1 MNVYIPVAD
10 VTLTSG
16 GTYDGQLP
24 VWSTRPLIITC
35 TPDFISSVGYDLH
48 IDVISGG
55 AVVKSIS
62 FPYSVSIDVDAS
74 FAALLLPRA
83 DRNASQYI
91 PECWL
96 RIWSQSVGSYI
107 KIPVFHADLT
117 YWHTLGNQSSLP
129 QPIKPR
135 IPGQT
140 LDIFYPK
147 RTQQQA
153 TDAYNVV
160 AEPVTGYPSTVI
172 FPTKYILGKTIDI
185 SYIKKLTI
193 KDYPSAGLT
202 YDINYEDRL
211 PSSAVDDASLQCA
224 LRARWNMQNG
234 QWFWAAFKDY
244 YWTNKFT
251 TIRGR
256 GGVTD
261 QATVTVNLEYGRE
274 WYTVYQQLLTSSNI
288 VFDLM
293 IDGINQYSDK
303 QFRAEVV
310 GDTGARWN
318 NASKLYRQQVQF
330 RTTELQDN
338 YLFPGRPDQPAALTP
353 TFSAQFNPWSSGPA
367 KRLDV
372 WNNITANA
380 DWYVDSEPSWYAVA
394 NGTELFT
401 PDMFEQG
408 GLDLWAKG
416 KHYSQWKTSNSNQIR
431 LKEPIYTLGE
441 VYSLIGAMDGFLFQ
455 VLYVDANGNATDDG
469 GPSYAPINTG
479 RRNLAGDKGG
489 FMLRFIKPGG
499 GPITPNEVS
508 DMQLRYGKRYWIG
521 KAGVQYIFGY
531 MLENTSTSSRNG
543 ILSLRSMAGS
553 VSFNLPVIQAG
564 KVSGISTDLSSLTT
578 DDYQKSTPVTVT
590 SANAWSVSDRSS
602 WITPSAYSGS
612 SGATTVNLLISVNA
626 TTYRTGYITFR
637 NDVTGELAIVNVS
650 QGGQQDTLQLD
661 RLQRGGLIE
670 HNGPDSVQALLNTSF
685 EVSDITVT
693 VQSGADWVDANV
705 VTMGGNKYL
714 QCEANTVNDDPEPR
728 AALVWLTAGLKKECY
743 TIAQLGT
750 DSEYIILTPAYTLDG
765 KFDVVTSNVVPTS
778 TNAFRRFV
786 ICDDVFV
793 VNKFGGSF
801 LNIDISGTGQSST
814 PTMNEMNVQV
824 RANTTASSRTA
835 TVEVDREIS
844 AQFVVTQAALG
855 TGKYLDTETNVVFTV
870 PKTTYYFDTEI
881 LGNLTGEQY
890 DNINFKVRP
899 AVSWIN
905 GDGVTTNHPISVIYS
920 WEVQANNTGKP
931 RTGFFYYEYEGLP
944 TIVIQVNQLA

>member
-1 MNVYIPVAD
+1 MEVYIPVAD
-10 VTLTSG
+10 VTLTNE

-24 VWSTRPLIITC
+24 VWSTRPLMITC
-35 TPDFISSVGYDLH
+35 KPDFISSVGYDLH

-83 DRNASQYI
+83 DRNKSQYI

-96 RIWSQSVGSYI
+96 RVWSQSVGPYI

-129 QPIKPR
+129 QPAKPR

-153 TDAYNVV
+153 ADAYNVV

-211 PSSAVDDASLQCA
+211 PSSATEDASLQCA

-310 GDTGARWN
+310 GDKGARWN

-338 YLFPGRPDQPAALTP
+338 YPLLSRPDTPETPAI
-353 TFSAQFNPWSSGPA
+353 TFRAQVNPWRMSAGYFEG
-367 KRLDV
+367 R

-380 DWYVDSEPSWYAVA
+380 DWEVQSKPGWFSFGHMLNLTATD
-394 NGTELFT
+394 
-401 PDMFEQG
+401 FEQG
-408 GLDLWAKG
+408 GVTWVASGSTYESMKT
-416 KHYSQWKTSNSNQIR
+416 TSNAFLRSKTPIVANGKTVLVRAFVPGYSVVWYTFDSNMKALSGSSAAVTSGSDVTVIIPAGQFVVIR
-431 LKEPIYTLGE
+431 LAKNPRAVIVPSEATAAQIGISDNSIYTR
-441 VYSLIGAMDGFLFQ
+441 M
-455 VLYVDANGNATDDG
+455 
-469 GPSYAPINTG
+469 
-479 RRNLAGDKGG
+479 
-489 FMLRFIKPGG
+489 
-499 GPITPNEVS
+499 
-508 DMQLRYGKRYWIG
+508 G
-521 KAGVQYIFGY
+521 KAGVEYIFGTVAS
-531 MLENTSTSSRNG
+531 NPNSTNRNG
-543 ILSLRSMAGS
+543 TIVLKSKAGS
-553 VSFNLPVIQAG
+553 TTFNLPVMQAG
-564 KVSGISTDLSSLTT
+564 ATGNITATPSTISAGYVHL
-578 DDYQKSTPVTVT
+578 PVTVSVT
-590 SANAWSVSDRSS
+590 SFGTWSVSASDE
-602 WITPSAYSGS
+602 WITPSLFA
-612 SGATTVNLLISVNA
+612 
-626 TTYRTGYITFR
+626 
-637 NDVTGELAIVNVS
+637 
-650 QGGQQDTLQLD
+650 
-661 RLQRGGLIE
+661 
-670 HNGPDSVQALLNTSF
+670 
-685 EVSDITVT
+685 
-693 VQSGADWVDANV
+693 GADGTTNV
-705 VTMGGNKYL
+705 VLTIDGN
-714 QCEANTVNDDPEPR
+714 
-728 AALVWLTAGLKKECY
+728 
-743 TIAQLGT
+743 
-750 DSEYIILTPAYTLDG
+750 
-765 KFDVVTSNVVPTS
+765 
-778 TNAFRRFV
+778 
-786 ICDDVFV
+786 
-793 VNKFGGSF
+793 
-801 LNIDISGTGQSST
+801 
-814 PTMNEMNVQV
+814 
-824 RANTTASSRTA
+824 
-835 TVEVDREIS
+835 
-844 AQFVVTQAALG
+844 
-855 TGKYLDTETNVVFTV
+855 TETN
-870 PKTTYYFDTEI
+870 D
-881 LGNLTGEQY
+881 
-890 DNINFKVRP
+890 
-899 AVSWIN
+899 
-905 GDGVTTNHPISVIYS
+905 
-920 WEVQANNTGKP
+920 P
-931 RTGFFYYEYEGLP
+931 RTGSITFYNELTEE
-944 TIVIQVNQLA
+944 TAVVTVNQDGAPSDIGLRPSEVTGPASAGNVTKTLLIISTDNWIMDSGPSWVAITPTSGAPSQISIAIKYDTPNTGAARAGLLKIRNTTTGSIAVAIIRQEGV